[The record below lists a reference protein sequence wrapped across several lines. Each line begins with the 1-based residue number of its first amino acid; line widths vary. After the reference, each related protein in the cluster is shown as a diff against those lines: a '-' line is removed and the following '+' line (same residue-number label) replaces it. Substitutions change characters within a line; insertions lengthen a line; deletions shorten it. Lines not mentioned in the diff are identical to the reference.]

1 MQKNKLKSQEALLAA
16 YKAHADGDAAGA
28 LEQLQ
33 SVDQESLSADARVLY
48 DAVFKE
54 VGTSAVQSLYRT
66 GYAAYESGDYA
77 TAITDLKKCYE
88 LDNSQGDALYFL
100 ARSYQ
105 KPAIQRM
112 QRSTIRKLWMNSP
125 NTRKATDAQG
135 LLDNL

>member
-1 MQKNKLKSQEALLAA
+1 M
-16 YKAHADGDAAGA
+16 
-28 LEQLQ
+28 
-33 SVDQESLSADARVLY
+33 
-48 DAVFKE
+48 
-54 VGTSAVQSLYRT
+54 GTSAVQSLYRT
-66 GYAAYESGDYA
+66 GYASYESGDYA

-105 KPAIQRM
+105 KSGDTENAKIYYQ
-112 QRSTIRKLWMNSP
+112 KVVDEFP